1 MVLSDLMVLFLSRI
15 CSAIFDTLI
24 LVWYDTREIIW
35 LHAMPKSFEQTS
47 DTLETPGDIPGSEF
61 NNLKKA
67 QEDIKTQEDSDS
79 KEATNKE
86 KSSKEKAEL
95 ATWKINAS
103 TRFLDG
109 FNMSQK
115 AQQERDNV
123 ERVHDITEDEV
134 YALVWISNRKA
145 YSDEQLTDRVA
156 TFQRLHDLPQQNGT
170 IDTATM
176 DKLNDLSGGNWT
188 FGRNNTATT
197 PENDESLEKSSQIP
211 LPDNLTY
218 NTNNTKR

>member
-1 MVLSDLMVLFLSRI
+1 
-15 CSAIFDTLI
+15 
-24 LVWYDTREIIW
+24 
-35 LHAMPKSFEQTS
+35 MPKSFEETS
-47 DTLETPGDIPGSEF
+47 DTLETPGDIPGSKF
-61 NNLKKA
+61 NNLKKT
-67 QEDIKTQEDSDS
+67 QEELKTQEDSDS
-79 KEATNKE
+79 KEATKKE
-86 KSSKEKAEL
+86 KSSEEKAEL

-109 FNMSQK
+109 FNMSQR

-188 FGRNNTATT
+188 FGRNNTATK
-197 PENDESLEKSSQIP
+197 PENDESLEKSSKIP